1 MNFQRRLSLCAVLI
15 LIAGCQNSVETTKSE
30 NAATE
35 PTSHAHGTG
44 DELVWEAKESL
55 GESGVEIWL
64 GHHGS
69 HFHAG
74 DTIEPSVAIM
84 KDGKAFADAKVF
96 NQLVDPKDANK
107 TITEEIATVYEP
119 ETDEEIAHYAQ
130 GDLVIPTG
138 SNACLIRFRIEIP
151 EMESLTRDTK
161 VKIGH

>member
-1 MNFQRRLSLCAVLI
+1 MNLQRLLTSLAVLI
-15 LIAGCQNSVETTKSE
+15 VIAGCQGP
-30 NAATE
+30 ADTE
-35 PTSHAHGTG
+35 SGTSAEADHWHEPG
-44 DELVWEAKESL
+44 DELVWESKEKL
-55 GESGVEIWL
+55 GDLGIDLWL
-64 GHHGS
+64 GHHGD

-74 DTIEPSVAIM
+74 DMIEPSVAIM
-84 KDGKAFADAKVF
+84 KDGKPLADAKVF